1 MIEIKN
7 LQFQPLTFHLAGKK
21 TIHLGSRELLA
32 IPAKEMS
39 DEVRLAERRGLIA
52 TKDMSKDRKKEKK

>member
-7 LQFQPLTFHLAGKK
+7 LQFQPLTFHLAGQK
-21 TIHLGSRELLA
+21 TIHLGPRELVA
-32 IPAKEMS
+32 ITVKEMS

-52 TKDMSKDRKKEKK
+52 TKNMTKSNKKEKK

>member
-21 TIHLGSRELLA
+21 TIHLGPRELLA
-32 IPAKEMS
+32 ITAKEMS
-39 DEVRLAERRGLIA
+39 DEIRLAERRGLIA
-52 TKDMSKDRKKEKK
+52 TKRMTTKKEKK